1 MSCRHPRTTPEGN
14 NVDASAHPYAVEHD
28 LIEPA
33 LRALGP
39 RLLELPQQVQEKE
52 GDLGPLTE
60 LDLYV
65 DRTLSALLLEHF
77 PDDGWIS
84 EESPRRTRD
93 GRYWIVDPV
102 DGTREVVAGIPEWA
116 VSVGLWENGEARYGW
131 LFNAQRDLVWH
142 GGPGIGAWRD
152 DTPIQVT
159 RPASP
164 DQARVAVSRT
174 DTKKGLIPSVE
185 PEPIAVGSIAYK
197 LGLVAAGEIDAT
209 VSVTPKNIWDIAG
222 GIPIVLGA
230 GGAVIEYRSGASMA
244 ALDIDPPLQE
254 GGLVAAHPDLV
265 EQIRERYLLPE

>member
-1 MSCRHPRTTPEGN
+1 MEGCD
-14 NVDASAHPYAVEHD
+14 VDESAHPYALEHE
-28 LIEPA
+28 LIDNA

-39 RLLELPQQVQEKE
+39 RLLELPRQVEEKE

-65 DRTLSALLLEHF
+65 DKTLSRLLLEHF

-84 EESPRRTRD
+84 EESPQRTRD
-93 GRYWIVDPV
+93 GRYWVVDPV

-116 VSVGLWENGEARYGW
+116 VSVGLWENGRARYGW

-152 DTPIQVT
+152 ETPIQVS
-159 RPASP
+159 RPTSL
-164 DQARVAVSRT
+164 DQIRVAVSRT
-174 DTKKGLIPSVE
+174 DTKKGLIPQVD

-222 GIPIVLGA
+222 GIPVVLGA
-230 GGAVIEYRSGASMA
+230 GGAVIEYRSGASME
-244 ALDIDPPLQE
+244 ALALEPSLQE
-254 GGLVAAHPDLV
+254 GGLVAAHPDV
-265 EQIRERYLLPE
+265 IEQIRALYLLPEV